1 MIKVTIKES
10 LEKALS
16 GACQQGL
23 LGPLESTDTP
33 VVIERPRSPEH
44 GDYACGVALKLA
56 GKAKMQPLKI
66 AQTIANELESS
77 IAGLASA
84 EVAPPGYIN
93 FRLQKSV
100 LQNVISSIH
109 KAGPDY
115 GRSNV
120 GADKKVLIEYVSANP
135 TGGLHIGHGRGAVY
149 GSCLANLMR
158 FTGFKVEEEFFINDA
173 GVQIALL
180 GSCVWSI
187 YKRRFGHEVS
197 YPYPEDGYPEP
208 SLQEYVDEII
218 AKHNDEFVQL
228 DDANGPKVLGLTAK
242 LVIENS
248 QRILLERLGV
258 SFDRW
263 FSELPLHNEGKVD
276 EAIKLLSKSSLV
288 YESEG
293 ALWLKARELGDE
305 RDRVLVKRDGTKTYL
320 AGDAAYH
327 LDKYERGYDLL
338 INIWGSDHHGQVP
351 GLKAV
356 IQALG
361 KNPEQL
367 EVILTQMVNLSRDG
381 QVVRMSKRMGTIIY
395 LEDLID
401 EVGRDSVRYY
411 LAESSPQN
419 AISFDLELAKKT
431 SRENP
436 AFYIQYAHARCCA
449 ILRRVLEPTLNQE
462 TGVQEPALVSAEEWA
477 SWKKGFAE
485 SSDSFAKIFED
496 DAEVFVHQ
504 KKLIMQLALF
514 PEEVE
519 EAVLTRQPGRLARY
533 AYDVANDMQKFYEVC
548 RVISDDREA
557 MRARVG
563 LIDATK
569 QVLANALGI
578 IGVTAVERM

>member
-1 MIKVTIKES
+1 MIKVAIKES

-16 GACQQGL
+16 GACKNGL
-23 LGPLESTDTP
+23 LGQLEQPDTAI
-33 VVIERPRSPEH
+33 VIERPRSPEH

-56 GKAKMQPLKI
+56 GKAKMPPLKI
-66 AQTIANELESS
+66 AQTLADAVGSDIANY
-77 IAGLASA
+77 ASA

-93 FRLQKSV
+93 FRLQKDV
-100 LQNVISSIH
+100 LQEVIKNIH
-109 KAGPDY
+109 KNGPDY
-115 GRSNV
+115 GRSEV
-120 GADKKVLIEYVSANP
+120 GGGTKVLIEYVSANP
-135 TGGLHIGHGRGAVY
+135 TGALHIGHGRGAVF

-158 FTGFKVEEEFFINDA
+158 FGGFKVEEEFYVNDA
-173 GVQIALL
+173 GVQIAQL
-180 GSCVWSI
+180 GACAWAL
-187 YKRRFGHEVS
+187 YKNRFGKEAE
-197 YPYPEDGYPEP
+197 YPTEGYPAE
-208 SLQEYVDEII
+208 SLQGYVDEIV
-218 AKHNDEFVQL
+218 AKHKDEFMSL
-228 DDANGPKVLGLTAK
+228 DDDAGVKVMGLTAK
-242 LVIENS
+242 AIIEDS
-248 QRILLERLGV
+248 QRRLLERLGV

-263 FSELPLHNEGKVD
+263 FSELPLHTEGKVD
-276 EAIKLLSKSSLV
+276 QAIDVLKSSSLV

-293 ALWLKARELGDE
+293 AVWLKAKELGDE
-305 RDRVLVKRDGTKTYL
+305 RDRVLVKSDGTKTYL

-327 LDKYERGYDLL
+327 LNKFQRGYDLL

-356 IQALG
+356 IAALG
-361 KNPEQL
+361 HKPEQL

-449 ILRRVLEPTLNQE
+449 ILRRALEPTLNQE
-462 TGVQEPALVSAEEWA
+462 TQKEEPALVSAEEWA
-477 SWKKGFAE
+477 EWKRTYAQSPEVFAHV
-485 SSDSFAKIFED
+485 FED
-496 DAEVFVHQ
+496 DPEVFVHQ

-519 EAVLTRQPGRLARY
+519 ESVISRQPGRLARY
-533 AYDVANDMQKFYEVC
+533 AYDVANDLQKFYEVS
-548 RVISDDREA
+548 RVISDDRQV
-557 MRARVG
+557 MKARLG

>member
-1 MIKVTIKES
+1 MIKVAIKES

-23 LGPLESTDTP
+23 LGSLECPDTAI
-33 VVIERPRSPEH
+33 VIERPRSPEH

-56 GKAKMQPLKI
+56 GKAKMPPLKI
-66 AQTIANELESS
+66 AQTLATAVESDIANF
-77 IAGLASA
+77 ASA

-93 FRLQKSV
+93 FRLQKDV
-100 LQNVISSIH
+100 LQEALRTIH
-109 KAGPDY
+109 KNGPDY
-115 GRSNV
+115 GRSSV
-120 GADKKVLIEYVSANP
+120 GGGKKVLIEYVSANP
-135 TGGLHIGHGRGAVY
+135 TGSLHIGHGRGAVF

-158 FTGFKVEEEFFINDA
+158 FGGFKVEEEFYVNDA
-173 GVQIALL
+173 GVQIAQL
-180 GSCVWSI
+180 GACCWSL
-187 YKRRFGHEVS
+187 YKKHFGKDSE
-197 YPYPEDGYPEP
+197 YPTEGYPAE
-208 SLQEYVDEII
+208 SLQPYVDELI
-218 AKHNDEFVQL
+218 AKHNDEFIAL
-228 DDANGPKVLGLTAK
+228 DDEAGIKVMGLTAK
-242 LVIENS
+242 AIIEDS
-248 QRILLERLGV
+248 QRRLLERLGV

-263 FSELPLHNEGKVD
+263 FSELPLHADGKVD
-276 EAIKLLSKSSLV
+276 NAIEVLKKSSLV

-293 ALWLKARELGDE
+293 AVWLKAKDLGDE
-305 RDRVLVKRDGTKTYL
+305 RDRVLVKSDGTKTYL

-327 LDKYERGYDLL
+327 LDKFQRGYDLL

-356 IQALG
+356 IAALG
-361 KNPEQL
+361 HNPEQL

-411 LAESSPQN
+411 LAESSPSN

-449 ILRRVLEPTLNQE
+449 ILRRALEPTLNQE
-462 TGVQEPALVSAEEWA
+462 TQKEEPALITADEWTQ
-477 SWKKGFAE
+477 WKRSYAE
-485 SSDSFAKIFED
+485 SSEVFARVFED
-496 DAEVFVHQ
+496 DPEVFVHQ

-519 EAVLTRQPGRLARY
+519 ESVISRQPGRLARY
-533 AYDVANDMQKFYEVC
+533 AYEVANDLQKFYEVC
-548 RVISDDREA
+548 RVITDDKEV
-557 MRARVG
+557 MKARLG

-569 QVLANALGI
+569 QVLANALAV